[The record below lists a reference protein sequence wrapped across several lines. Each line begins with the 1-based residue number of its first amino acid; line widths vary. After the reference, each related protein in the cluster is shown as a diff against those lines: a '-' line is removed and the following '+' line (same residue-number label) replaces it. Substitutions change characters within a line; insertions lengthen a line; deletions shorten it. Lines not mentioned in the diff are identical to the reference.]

1 MKIIRNIFCCLIPIF
16 CVIALFLKLNG
27 VNHIEFNDDYYR
39 FMSSVLQ
46 NSEFFQFEIPNIP
59 EIPEIGNGFL
69 DAITGFL
76 NGLTSVINILST
88 LVNVVIKMLSFFLG
102 MFKTIIEQIENI
114 FLHEAVLV

>member
-1 MKIIRNIFCCLIPIF
+1 MRIIRNIFCCLIPIF

-27 VNHIEFNDDYYR
+27 IDHIEFDEKYYN

-46 NSEFFQFEIPNIP
+46 NSSMFTFEIPDIP
-59 EIPEIGNGFL
+59 EIPSIGNGFI

-88 LVNVVIKMLSFFLG
+88 LVNVVIKVLSFFLG
-102 MFKTIIEQIENI
+102 MFKTIIEQLKNLFIGEV
-114 FLHEAVLV
+114 ALV